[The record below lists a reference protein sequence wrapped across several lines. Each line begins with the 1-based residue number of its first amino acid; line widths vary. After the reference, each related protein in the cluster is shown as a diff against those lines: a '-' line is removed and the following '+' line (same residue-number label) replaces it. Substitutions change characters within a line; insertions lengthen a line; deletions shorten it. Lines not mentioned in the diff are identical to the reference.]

1 MSTSQPGTN
10 PAGGSNGGPAQRSVG
25 RHARNGRRGPGR
37 DSSGGS
43 EQFMVPR
50 AEFRSYYGRPVIKEP
65 VWKEPDVPA
74 YLFFGGLAGA
84 SSALAAAAQLTGRP
98 GLARAAKGA
107 ALGGISISTVA
118 LINDLGR
125 PARFHHM
132 LRMFKP
138 SSPMSVG
145 SWLLSAYGPAAGA
158 AALSDFTGILPPA
171 GAAATGVAALL
182 GPAVT
187 TYTAVLL
194 CDTAVPAWHEAHR
207 EMPYV
212 FAGSA
217 ASAAGGFA
225 LLAAPSAEAEPA
237 RRLAI
242 VGAAVELTAKKL
254 LERRLE
260 GHAEPYQTG
269 RARCAAARRGDP
281 DRLRTC
287 RGGPVPAQP
296 GRFGRERRR
305 AARGVGADPVRDLP
319 GRPGLRALIRSTR
332 SCRSASASGP
342 AQWRRPRRRQA
353 GGQRPSQANSPPGP
367 VLLRGIPVLRRVGNR
382 AVAFTLTER
391 PGRRRLR
398 CRSTRWGTSSPR
410 LIPPPSSIRT
420 R

>member
-10 PAGGSNGGPAQRSVG
+10 SARGPVSGPPERNGG
-25 RHARNGRRGPGR
+25 RHARSGRRRSGR
-37 DSSGGS
+37 DGSGRG

-84 SSALAAAAQLTGRP
+84 SSVLAAAAHLTGRR
-98 GLARAAKGA
+98 GLARAAKTA
-107 ALGGISISTVA
+107 ALGGISVSTAA

-132 LRMFKP
+132 LRVFKP

-158 AALSDFTGILPPA
+158 AALSDFTGILPAA
-171 GAAATGVAALL
+171 GTIATAGAALL

-217 ASAAGGFA
+217 ASAAGGFG
-225 LLAAPSAEAEPA
+225 LLAAPASQAEPA

-242 VGAAVELTAKKL
+242 IGAAVELTAKKL
-254 LERRLE
+254 LEWRL
-260 GHAEPYQTG
+260 GGRAEPYET
-269 RARCAAARRGDP
+269 
-281 DRLRTC
+281 
-287 RGGPVPAQP
+287 
-296 GRFGRERRR
+296 
-305 AARGVGADPVRDLP
+305 
-319 GRPGLRALIRSTR
+319 GRPGALLRAGEILTGCGLAGAALSRRSR
-332 SCRSASASGP
+332 AGSAASGLAMLAASALTRFGIFEAGRASARNP
-342 AQWRRPRRRQA
+342 EYTIVPQRERKQA
-353 GGQRPSQANSPPGP
+353 RDAEQAAEAG
-367 VLLRGIPVLRRVGNR
+367 
-382 AVAFTLTER
+382 R
-391 PGRRRLR
+391 PGQ
-398 CRSTRWGTSSPR
+398 P
-410 LIPPPSSIRT
+410 
-420 R
+420 

>member
-37 DSSGGS
+37 DSSGRG

-269 RARCAAARRGDP
+269 RPGALLRAGEILTACGLAGVALTRRSRAGSAASGVALLAASALTRFGIFQAGRVSARDPQYTIVPQRERKRARAVAAAP
-281 DRLRTC
+281 SAA
-287 RGGPVPAQP
+287 GGRAAAQP
-296 GRFGRERRR
+296 GQFT
-305 AARGVGADPVRDLP
+305 P
-319 GRPGLRALIRSTR
+319 GTR
-332 SCRSASASGP
+332 TTEG
-342 AQWRRPRRRQA
+342 
-353 GGQRPSQANSPPGP
+353 NPGP
-367 VLLRGIPVLRRVGNR
+367 Q
-382 AVAFTLTER
+382 E
-391 PGRRRLR
+391 GR
-398 CRSTRWGTSSPR
+398 
-410 LIPPPSSIRT
+410 
-420 R
+420 

>member
-1 MSTSQPGTN
+1 MSPPQPGTN
-10 PAGGSNGGPAQRSVG
+10 PGPGTSSGPPRADGGRPRTDGG
-25 RHARNGRRGPGR
+25 RHARPGRNGRGPRARGG
-37 DSSGGS
+37 

-50 AEFRSYYGRPVIKEP
+50 ADFRSYYGRPVIKEP

-84 SSALAAAAQLTGRP
+84 SSVLAAAAQLNGRP
-98 GLARAAKGA
+98 GLARAAKTA
-107 ALGGISISTVA
+107 AFGGISLSSAA

-132 LRMFKP
+132 LRVFKV
-138 SSPMSVG
+138 SSPMSMG

-158 AALSDFTGILPPA
+158 AALSDFTGILPA
-171 GAAATGVAALL
+171 VGSAATAGAALL

-225 LLAAPSAEAEPA
+225 LLAAPHGQAEPA

-254 LERRLE
+254 LERRLDAR
-260 GHAEPYQTG
+260 AEPYQTG
-269 RARCAAARRGDP
+269 RAGALLRAGEILTACGLAGAGLSRRSRVGSA
-281 DRLRTC
+281 LSGLALLGASALT
-287 RGGPVPAQP
+287 
-296 GRFGRERRR
+296 RFGIFEAGRISARYPEYTIVPQRERKRNR
-305 AARGVGADPVRDLP
+305 E
-319 GRPGLRALIRSTR
+319 
-332 SCRSASASGP
+332 
-342 AQWRRPRRRQA
+342 AQD
-353 GGQRPSQANSPPGP
+353 SQASQTPHA
-367 VLLRGIPVLRRVGNR
+367 IQ
-382 AVAFTLTER
+382 
-391 PGRRRLR
+391 
-398 CRSTRWGTSSPR
+398 RSHAPQADQ
-410 LIPPPSSIRT
+410 
-420 R
+420 

>member
-1 MSTSQPGTN
+1 
-10 PAGGSNGGPAQRSVG
+10 
-25 RHARNGRRGPGR
+25 
-37 DSSGGS
+37 
-43 EQFMVPR
+43 MVPR

-84 SSALAAAAQLTGRP
+84 SSVLGAAAQLTGHP
-98 GLARAAKGA
+98 GLARAAKVA
-107 ALGGISISTVA
+107 AFGGISVSTVA

-132 LRMFKP
+132 LRVFKL

-158 AALSDFTGILPPA
+158 AALSDLTGILPAA
-171 GAAATGVAALL
+171 GVAATAGAALL

-225 LLAAPSAEAEPA
+225 LLAAPHGEAEPA

-260 GHAEPYQTG
+260 GRAEPYQTG
-269 RARCAAARRGDP
+269 RAGALLRAGEILTGCGLAGAGLSRRSRAGSAAERPRAARRP
-281 DRLRTC
+281 
-287 RGGPVPAQP
+287 PPSP
-296 GRFGRERRR
+296 GSASSRR
-305 AARGVGADPVRDLP
+305 AASPPAT
-319 GRPGLRALIRSTR
+319 RSTR
-332 SCRSASASGP
+332 SCRSGSAS
-342 AQWRRPRRRQA
+342 
-353 GGQRPSQANSPPGP
+353 
-367 VLLRGIPVLRRVGNR
+367 
-382 AVAFTLTER
+382 R
-391 PGRRRLR
+391 PGRPGQDRPTRRR
-398 CRSTRWGTSSPR
+398 RPHAAQKSHAPQEGQ
-410 LIPPPSSIRT
+410 
-420 R
+420 

>member
-1 MSTSQPGTN
+1 MSPSPPGTN
-10 PAGGSNGGPAQRSVG
+10 PPGDAPGDGAISRPPERSGG
-25 RHARNGRRGPGR
+25 RHARNGRGGRGHGSGR
-37 DSSGGS
+37 G

-84 SSALAAAAQLTGRP
+84 SSVLAAAAQLTGRR
-98 GLARAAKGA
+98 GLARAAKAA

-132 LRMFKP
+132 LRVFKP

-145 SWLLSAYGPAAGA
+145 SWILSAYGPAAGA

-171 GAAATGVAALL
+171 GAAATVAAALL

-194 CDTAVPAWHEAHR
+194 CDTAVPAWHEGHR

-225 LLAAPSAEAEPA
+225 LLAAPSREAEPA
-237 RRLAI
+237 RRLA
-242 VGAAVELTAKKL
+242 VLGAAVELTAKRL
-254 LERRLE
+254 LERRLQ
-260 GHAEPYQTG
+260 GSIEPYQTG
-269 RARCAAARRGDP
+269 RPGALLRAGEILTAGGLAGAALTRHSRAGSAASGLALLGASALTRFGIFEAGRASARDPRYTIVPQQERKQARQAAEAAAAPSTAAAPAGRH
-281 DRLRTC
+281 
-287 RGGPVPAQP
+287 GP
-296 GRFGRERRR
+296 RESR
-305 AARGVGADPVRDLP
+305 
-319 GRPGLRALIRSTR
+319 
-332 SCRSASASGP
+332 
-342 AQWRRPRRRQA
+342 
-353 GGQRPSQANSPPGP
+353 
-367 VLLRGIPVLRRVGNR
+367 
-382 AVAFTLTER
+382 
-391 PGRRRLR
+391 
-398 CRSTRWGTSSPR
+398 
-410 LIPPPSSIRT
+410 
-420 R
+420 

>member
-10 PAGGSNGGPAQRSVG
+10 PAGGSDGGPAQRSVG
-25 RHARNGRRGPGR
+25 RHARNGRRGLGR
-37 DSSGGS
+37 DSWGRG
-43 EQFMVPR
+43 ERFMVPR

-98 GLARAAKGA
+98 GLARAAKAA

-132 LRMFKP
+132 LRVFKP

-171 GAAATGVAALL
+171 GAMATGAAALL

-207 EMPYV
+207 EMPYI

-217 ASAAGGFA
+217 ASAAGGFG
-225 LLAAPSAEAEPA
+225 LLAAPGRETEPA

-254 LERRLE
+254 LEWRL
-260 GHAEPYQTG
+260 GGQAEPYQTG
-269 RARCAAARRGDP
+269 RPGAL
-281 DRLRTC
+281 LRTGEILTAC
-287 RGGPVPAQP
+287 GLAGAALTRRSRAGSAASGLALLAASALT
-296 GRFGRERRR
+296 RFGIFEAGRASARDPQYTIVPQRERKQAQRNHM
-305 AARGVGADPVRDLP
+305 AR
-319 GRPGLRALIRSTR
+319 
-332 SCRSASASGP
+332 
-342 AQWRRPRRRQA
+342 Q
-353 GGQRPSQANSPPGP
+353 SQ
-367 VLLRGIPVLRRVGNR
+367 
-382 AVAFTLTER
+382 
-391 PGRRRLR
+391 
-398 CRSTRWGTSSPR
+398 
-410 LIPPPSSIRT
+410 
-420 R
+420 